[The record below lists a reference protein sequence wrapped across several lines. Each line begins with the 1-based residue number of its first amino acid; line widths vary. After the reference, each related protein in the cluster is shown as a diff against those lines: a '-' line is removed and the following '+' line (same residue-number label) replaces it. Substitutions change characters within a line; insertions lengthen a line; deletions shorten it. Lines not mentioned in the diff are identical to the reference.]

1 MPARRNTT
9 FAILKP
15 SQQTNTGQSKTDS
28 ILNWSHLKQVT
39 LDDYPRVKQKGALP
53 SSPVLSHDTGLRCK
67 AVPGE
72 STSRCREPLQSG
84 PFPRC
89 PKRSLAPASWLPESL
104 QCFRKPISSHL
115 RLQEL
120 VSKDCTSGKT
130 CQAPGCFSLPSSPV
144 TCVIRVRKPNSHS
157 IDCWRKELP

>member
-1 MPARRNTT
+1 MPARRNTILP
-9 FAILKP
+9 ILKP
-15 SQQTNTGQSKTDS
+15 SQQTNTGQSKIDS

-39 LDDYPRVKQKGALP
+39 LDDYPESETEGDP
-53 SSPVLSHDTGLRCK
+53 PPVLSHDTGLRCK
-67 AVPGE
+67 AVLG
-72 STSRCREPLQSG
+72 RKHQQCRELLQSG

-89 PKRSLAPASWLPESL
+89 PKRSLAPAAWLPDSASL
-104 QCFRKPISSHL
+104 HSFRKPISSHL

-130 CQAPGCFSLPSSPV
+130 CQAPGYFSLPSSPV
-144 TCVIRVRKPNSHS
+144 TCVIRVRKANSHS